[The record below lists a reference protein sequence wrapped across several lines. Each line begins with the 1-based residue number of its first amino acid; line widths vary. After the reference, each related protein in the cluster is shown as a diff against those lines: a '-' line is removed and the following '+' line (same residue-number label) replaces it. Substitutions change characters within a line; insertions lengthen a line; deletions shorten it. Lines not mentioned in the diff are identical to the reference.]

1 MSAKTIAALSIVV
14 ILVLGVA
21 GYVYY
26 FSQPSTSP
34 STGVTTT
41 TTSQQLILSGTIE
54 IDGSSTVFPIT
65 EAVAEEFRGIHPD
78 VRINVGIS
86 GTGGGFKRFV
96 VGETAI
102 SDASRPITQS
112 EKDAAAK
119 NGIEYVELRV
129 AIDGLAVIVNPSNNW
144 VDYLTVQEL
153 KMIWHPN
160 STVHKWNDV
169 RPSWP
174 DRPITLYGPGTDSGT
189 FDYFTEV
196 VVGKAR
202 ASRADYTASEDDNVL
217 VQGIAG
223 DTNALGYF
231 GYAYYAENKNR
242 LKIVPVD
249 SGNGPITPSDE
260 TVRNGS
266 YSPLSRPLFIYVNT
280 KALQRPEVKGFV
292 MFYLENAEQLAHEVG
307 YTPLPSAIYQ
317 EQLTDLRT
325 RFP

>member
-1 MSAKTIAALSIVV
+1 
-14 ILVLGVA
+14 
-21 GYVYY
+21 
-26 FSQPSTSP
+26 
-34 STGVTTT
+34 
-41 TTSQQLILSGTIE
+41 
-54 IDGSSTVFPIT
+54 
-65 EAVAEEFRGIHPD
+65 
-78 VRINVGIS
+78 
-86 GTGGGFKRFV
+86 
-96 VGETAI
+96 
-102 SDASRPITQS
+102 
-112 EKDAAAK
+112 
-119 NGIEYVELRV
+119 
-129 AIDGLAVIVNPSNNW
+129 
-144 VDYLTVQEL
+144 
-153 KMIWHPN
+153 
-160 STVHKWNDV
+160 
-169 RPSWP
+169 
-174 DRPITLYGPGTDSGT
+174 
-189 FDYFTEV
+189 
-196 VVGKAR
+196 
-202 ASRADYTASEDDNVL
+202 